1 MAQAPFF
8 TGRSHEND
16 HFSAE
21 TSVESGTPRVF
32 GSLVDSYGT
41 GFYPRPE
48 SGIKVFRNNNTST
61 TGLICGV
68 SVSWMELPPRHQGS
82 GEGHVF
88 NPKER
93 S

>member
-16 HFSAE
+16 QFNAE
-21 TSVESGTPRVF
+21 TSVESRTPRLF

-48 SGIKVFRNNNTST
+48 SGIKVFRNNNTPT

-68 SVSWMELPPRHQGS
+68 SVSCIELPPRHQGP
-82 GEGHVF
+82 GEGHVLHL
-88 NPKER
+88 KEG